1 MKEAVRDVFLGPVP
15 SFSSMCTGGCAKCL
29 GGTLIPLT
37 VFGILANILLFFPGG
52 KVIDNNEH
60 LSEEVWFF
68 GGILGSGFL
77 MIFPVLVF
85 LGLKNK
91 DCCGCCG
98 NERCGKRFA
107 MFTSTIFAVIGFLG
121 AGYSFVI
128 SAISINKGSK
138 CLMDN
143 STWGYPFHDGDYL
156 NDKALWSKCREP
168 KNVVSWNLTLFSI
181 LLIIAVF
188 QMLLCTIQV
197 VNGLLGTL
205 CGDCRC
211 CGCCRGDGPV

>member
-1 MKEAVRDVFLGPVP
+1 
-15 SFSSMCTGGCAKCL
+15 MCTGDCAKCL
-29 GGTLIPLT
+29 GGTLIPLAL
-37 VFGILANILLFFPGG
+37 FGFLANILLFFPGG
-52 KVIDNNEH
+52 KVIDNNDH

-68 GGILGSGFL
+68 GGILGSGVL
-77 MIFPVLVF
+77 MIFPALVF
-85 LGLKNK
+85 LGLKNN

-98 NERCGKRFA
+98 NESCGKRFA

-128 SAISINKGSK
+128 SAISINRGPK

-156 NDKALWSKCREP
+156 NDEALWSKCRQP
-168 KNVVSWNLTLFSI
+168 ADVVPWHLTLFSI
-181 LLIIAVF
+181 LLVIGGV
-188 QMLLCTIQV
+188 QMLLCAIQV

-205 CGDCRC
+205 CGDCQCCSC
-211 CGCCRGDGPV
+211 CGGDGPV

>member
-1 MKEAVRDVFLGPVP
+1 MREVYPSPVP
-15 SFSSMCTGGCAKCL
+15 SFPNMCTGGCAKCL
-29 GGTLIPLT
+29 GGTLIPLI

-85 LGLKNK
+85 LGLKNN

-98 NERCGKRFA
+98 NESCGKRFA
-107 MFTSTIFAVIGFLG
+107 MFSSTIFAVIGFLG

-128 SAISINKGSK
+128 SAISINKGPK
-138 CLMDN
+138 CLMEN
-143 STWGYPFHDGDYL
+143 STWGYPFHNGDYL
-156 NDKALWSKCREP
+156 NDEALWSKCQEP
-168 KNVVSWNLTLFSI
+168 ENVVSWNLTLFSI

-205 CGDCRC
+205 CGDC
-211 CGCCRGDGPV
+211 CGGDGPV

>member
-1 MKEAVRDVFLGPVP
+1 
-15 SFSSMCTGGCAKCL
+15 MCTGGCAKCL
-29 GGTLIPLT
+29 GGTLILLSMIA
-37 VFGILANILLFFPGG
+37 FLANILLFFPGG
-52 KVIDNNEH
+52 KEIDNINH

-77 MIFPVLVF
+77 MLLPANLF
-85 LGLKNK
+85 LDLKYN

-107 MFTSTIFAVIGFLG
+107 MFSSIIFAGIGFLG

-128 SAISINKGSK
+128 SLISVRRGPK

-143 STWGYPFHDGDYL
+143 NEWGYPFHDGDYL
-156 NDKALWSKCREP
+156 NDEALWSKCHKPE
-168 KNVVSWNLTLFSI
+168 NVVSWNLTLFSV

-205 CGDCRC
+205 CGDC
-211 CGCCRGDGPV
+211 CRGYRRV